1 MRRGLFQGL
10 VAAGCLAAL
19 ATGCGEAVPPTVPT
33 DPTLPSTVETF
44 SGVLTINGAITFPFS
59 SLGGSINAKVAELKP
74 DGATIGVS
82 IGVSSGATCQTA
94 LSNDNAGINSTVL
107 GVVRDPGTLCARVYD
122 VGKLTE
128 PATFTI
134 NVEHQ

>member
-1 MRRGLFQGL
+1 MRRALLKG
-10 VAAGCLAAL
+10 VAAAGCVVAL
-19 ATGCGEAVPPTVPT
+19 TTGCGEVEPTIPI
-33 DPTLPSTVETF
+33 DPTPPPSTIETF
-44 SGVLTINGAITFPFS
+44 SGILTINGAITFPFS
-59 SLGGSINAKVAELKP
+59 ALGGSITATVAELKP

-107 GVVRDPGTLCARVYD
+107 GVVRDSGTLCARVYD